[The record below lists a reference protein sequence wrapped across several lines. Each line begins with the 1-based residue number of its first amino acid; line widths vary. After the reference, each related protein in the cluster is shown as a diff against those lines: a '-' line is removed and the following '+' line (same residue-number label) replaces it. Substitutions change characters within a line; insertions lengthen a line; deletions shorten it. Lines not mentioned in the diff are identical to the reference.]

1 MRIIGLDPTT
11 VEYRE
16 AWERQRR
23 IHARVVAGEAPNTL
37 YLVEHS
43 SVYTAGVRT
52 HASEH
57 PVDGTEVVKVDRGGK
72 ITWHG
77 PGQLVAY
84 PIFRL
89 PQPLDVVAYVR
100 DLEDALIAALAH
112 FNVSGFAREGKTGV
126 WVRTALGRPA
136 KIASIG
142 VRVQRG
148 VTLHGVAL
156 NCNNSLTPFAQII
169 PCGLAGEEMTTISR
183 EQGRDISPAGAA
195 AVLTAAFADLET
207 TYVKERTLV

>member
-1 MRIIGLDPTT
+1 M
-11 VEYRE
+11 
-16 AWERQRR
+16 
-23 IHARVVAGEAPNTL
+23 
-37 YLVEHS
+37 
-43 SVYTAGVRT
+43 
-52 HASEH
+52 
-57 PVDGTEVVKVDRGGK
+57 DGTEVVKVDRGGK

-156 NCNNSLTPFAQII
+156 NCNNSLTPFAQIV

-183 EQGRDISPAGAA
+183 EQGRDVVPPVPQRS
-195 AVLTAAFADLET
+195 
-207 TYVKERTLV
+207 

>member
-1 MRIIGLDPTT
+1 MMDRMNIIGLDPTKT
-11 VEYRE
+11 EYRD

-23 IHARVVAGEAPNTL
+23 IHARVAAGETPNTL
-37 YLVEHS
+37 YLVEHNN
-43 SVYTAGVRT
+43 VYTAGVRT

-77 PGQLVAY
+77 PGQLVIY

-89 PQPLDVVAYVR
+89 PRPLDVVAYVR
-100 DLEDALIAALAH
+100 DLEDALITALAH
-112 FNVSGFAREGKTGV
+112 FDVSGFPREGKTGV
-126 WVRTALGRPA
+126 WVQTAQGRPA

-156 NCNNSLTPFAQII
+156 NCNNSLAPF
-169 PCGLAGEEMTTISR
+169 
-183 EQGRDISPAGAA
+183 
-195 AVLTAAFADLET
+195 
-207 TYVKERTLV
+207 

>member
-1 MRIIGLDPTT
+1 M
-11 VEYRE
+11 VEYLD
-16 AWERQRR
+16 AWEHQRQ
-23 IHARVVAGEAPNTL
+23 IHARVAAGEVPNTL
-37 YLVEHS
+37 YLVEHN

-52 HASEH
+52 HASER
-57 PVDGTEVVKVDRGGK
+57 PADGTEVVKVDRGGK

-89 PQPLDVVAYVR
+89 PRPLDVVAYVR
-100 DLEDALIAALAH
+100 DLEDVLITALAH
-112 FNVSGFAREGKTGV
+112 FNIAGCTREGMTGV
-126 WVRTALGRPA
+126 WVRTEHGRPA

-156 NCNNSLTPFAQII
+156 NCNNSLAPFAQIV

-183 EQGRDISPAGAA
+183 EQGRNVRPADAA
-195 AVLTAAFADLET
+195 GVVTSAFTALET
-207 TYVKERTLV
+207 AYSQEQRILV